1 LTYRE
6 PTVIL
11 KANVKAQVGKVVE
24 NLFYDRVKRLLDIV
38 GAAGGLLFLW
48 PLFLVI
54 AISIKLDTRGNVL
67 FRQERTGL
75 DGKRFLMVKFRTM
88 VRDAYKNGPSIT
100 HSDDPRVT
108 KVGRLLR
115 LAKIDELPN
124 LWNVLVGDMSL
135 VGPRPELPEL
145 VAGFDDLE
153 KRILAV
159 RPGITGPTQLRYI
172 AEEEM
177 LSPVNVDENYA
188 QNVLRDKLKR
198 DIDYIEN
205 RSLLRDIGILF
216 ATFFAIGFKL
226 LGRYSRVLEEPMR
239 DKRE

>member
-1 LTYRE
+1 
-6 PTVIL
+6 
-11 KANVKAQVGKVVE
+11 
-24 NLFYDRVKRLLDIV
+24 
-38 GAAGGLLFLW
+38 
-48 PLFLVI
+48 
-54 AISIKLDTRGNVL
+54 
-67 FRQERTGL
+67 
-75 DGKRFLMVKFRTM
+75 
-88 VRDAYKNGPSIT
+88 
-100 HSDDPRVT
+100 
-108 KVGRLLR
+108 LR

-226 LGRYSRVLEEPMR
+226 LGRYSRVLEEPMA
-239 DKRE
+239 DKRT